1 MKYEISVISNSEEET
16 IKIAERFSKITKISD
31 FICLDG
37 TLGMGKSVF
46 ARGFIKYQTNA
57 EEVPSPT
64 FTLVQSYEGKD
75 YDIFHYD
82 LYRIKNAEEIFEI
95 GMEDMI
101 YEGISLVEWP
111 SKMEAYLPNNRIE
124 IVITGKDN
132 LREITFRLNNKE
144 KFEQIKNFINE
155 L

>member
-1 MKYEISVISNSEEET
+1 MKYEISIDTSNEEET
-16 IKIAERFSKITKISD
+16 IKIAENFSEVTQIGD
-31 FICLDG
+31 FICLEG

-64 FTLVQSYEGKD
+64 FTLVQSYEGKS

-82 LYRIKNAEEIFEI
+82 LYRIKKAEEIFEI

-101 YEGISLVEWP
+101 YEGVSLVEWP
-111 SKMEAYLPNNRIE
+111 NKMEAYLPKNRIE
-124 IVITGKDN
+124 ISISGKDDN
-132 LREITFRLNNKE
+132 RKITFKLDDKN
-144 KFEQIKNFINE
+144 KFELIKNFVNK